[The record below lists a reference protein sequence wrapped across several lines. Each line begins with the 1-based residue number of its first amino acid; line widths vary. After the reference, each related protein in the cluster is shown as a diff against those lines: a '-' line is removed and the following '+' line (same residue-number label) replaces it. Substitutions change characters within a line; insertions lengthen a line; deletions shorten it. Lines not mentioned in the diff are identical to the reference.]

1 MKKIDVKQDYKRSKF
16 LIIAMVLQIVL
27 VWIFMAIYLAW
38 LN

>member
-16 LIIAMVLQIVL
+16 LIIAMVAQIVV
-27 VWIFMAIYLAW
+27 VWIIMAIYLAW

>member
-16 LIIAMVLQIVL
+16 LIIAMVLQIVM